1 MSSTKK
7 KRTSITSRRIMRVS
21 RDIVDAYRL
30 GDEGEGTRRWRNA
43 EREFKVQRR
52 FQVVS
57 SEDD

>member
-1 MSSTKK
+1 
-7 KRTSITSRRIMRVS
+7 MRVS